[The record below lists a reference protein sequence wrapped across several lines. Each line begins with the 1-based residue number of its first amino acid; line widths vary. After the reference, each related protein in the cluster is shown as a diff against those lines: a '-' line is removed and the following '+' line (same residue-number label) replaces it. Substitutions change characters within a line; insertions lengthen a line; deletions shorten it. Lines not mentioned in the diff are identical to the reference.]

1 MDIQRLAR
9 IANGNLAKDQHGV
22 TMLTVMMFMIILT
35 VIGIGSLTIS
45 GLENRIAGF
54 SRTAEAAS
62 AAAESCVGTAVNVI
76 QQTLYTGTLPN
87 AFSPMPVTAAN
98 AGAAGYGLLQQEI
111 MGQRDNDADTT
122 ATALADTSVIIGGY
136 TVNGDIDRLYVAP
149 IPGAS
154 IEFGAAY
161 DKGGGGS
168 VYVYYRI
175 DCVANQTASGV
186 TNRITAIYACVITG
200 ESCQKQI

>member
-1 MDIQRLAR
+1 MDTQRVAG
-9 IANGNLAKDQHGV
+9 ITNGNLAKDQQGI
-22 TMLTVMMFMIILT
+22 TMLTVMMFLIILT

-45 GLENRIAGF
+45 GLENRTAGF

-62 AAAESCVGTAVNVI
+62 AASESCVGTGVNVI
-76 QQTLYTGTLPN
+76 QQTLIQGTLPA
-87 AFSPMPVTAAN
+87 AFSPTPVTAAN

-111 MGQRDNDADTT
+111 MGQRDNDLDDTT
-122 ATALADTSVIIGGY
+122 TALADTSVIINGY

-154 IEFGAAY
+154 LEFGAAY

-168 VYVYYRI
+168 VYIYYRI
-175 DCVANQTASGV
+175 DCVASQTATGA
-186 TNRITAIYACVITG
+186 TNRITAIYACLITG

>member
-1 MDIQRLAR
+1 MDIQRLAK
-9 IANGNLAKDQHGV
+9 IANGNLAKDQQGV

-76 QQTLYTGTLPN
+76 QQTLYAGTLPN
-87 AFSPMPVTAAN
+87 AFSPTPVTAAN

-122 ATALADTSVIIGGY
+122 ATASADTSVIIGGY
-136 TVNGDIDRLYVAP
+136 AVNGDIDRLYVAP

>member
-1 MDIQRLAR
+1 MDTQRLAEST
-9 IANGNLAKDQHGV
+9 NGNLAKNQQGI
-22 TMLTVMMFMIILT
+22 TMLTVMMFLIILT

-62 AAAESCVGTAVNVI
+62 AASESCVGTAVNVI
-76 QQTLYTGTLPN
+76 QQTLYTGTLPA
-87 AFSPMPVTAAN
+87 AFSPTPVTVAN

-122 ATALADTSVIIGGY
+122 ATASADTSVPINGY

-154 IEFGAAY
+154 LEFGAAY

-175 DCVANQTASGV
+175 DCVASQVATGA

>member
-1 MDIQRLAR
+1 MNTQRQAQMKGTTMMKGQQG
-9 IANGNLAKDQHGV
+9 IA
-22 TMLTVMMFMIILT
+22 MLTVMMFLFILT
-35 VIGIGSLTIS
+35 VIGIGSLTIT

-62 AAAESCVGTAVNVI
+62 AATESCVGTAVNVI
-76 QQTLYTGTLPN
+76 QQTLNTGTLPG
-87 AFSPMPVTAAN
+87 AFSPIPVTAAN

-122 ATALADTSVIIGGY
+122 ATASADTSVTIGGY

-154 IEFGAAY
+154 LEFGAAY

-175 DCVANQTASGV
+175 DCVASQTATGV
-186 TNRITAIYACVITG
+186 TNRIIAIYACLITG